1 MNLEINETIK
11 SLLKELNEVQTE
23 SRNINVI
30 GNHFDIVINNYKQGE
45 DEVEPHLS
53 DEESI
58 IVSEL
63 TTVFCEEKEAV
74 HFLSRVKNMSGL
86 QITNVVNEYVK
97 SKKIHKGAQKG
108 ELYAIMK
115 KYGLYHNSRSN
126 WNNMVD
132 S

>member
-23 SRNINVI
+23 SKNINVI

-115 KYGLYHNSRSN
+115 KHGLYHNSRSN